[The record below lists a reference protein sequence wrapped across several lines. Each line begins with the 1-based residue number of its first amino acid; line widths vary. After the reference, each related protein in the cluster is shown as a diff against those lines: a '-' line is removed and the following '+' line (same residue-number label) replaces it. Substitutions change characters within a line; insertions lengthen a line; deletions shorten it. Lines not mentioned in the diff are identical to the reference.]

1 MFGINIPTSFQLE
14 STQMR
19 IDLSQAT
26 FIIPIRI
33 ESSDRLRNVV
43 TTTAFL
49 MENFDTNI
57 IIKEVDKEPVFQR
70 DAIPLLEEI
79 LDFNIWQ
86 NFNYIFEK
94 SDDSLFHR
102 QRILN
107 EMIEESDTEIVV
119 NYDCD
124 VILPKESYELA
135 YKGIMDGVYDVVYPY
150 GSGMYQKQVHATD
163 VTVSSF
169 LETGDYEFLNAVSKD
184 HTSDFGWAQFFKRQ
198 VYIEGGMENENFKAY
213 APEDKERYY
222 RFNML
227 GYSVGRIENYVY
239 HLEHARGENSW
250 FNNPHMGGNQN
261 EWEKINGMSKEQLM
275 QYYSEQEYRKKY
287 AGF

>member
-1 MFGINIPTSFQLE
+1 MKS
-14 STQMR
+14 
-19 IDLSQAT
+19 DLSQAT
-26 FIIPIRI
+26 FIIPVRI
-33 ESSDRLRNVV
+33 ESPDRLRNVV

-70 DAIPLLEEI
+70 DALPLLEEI
-79 LDFNIWQ
+79 LDFNIWE

-94 SDDSLFHR
+94 SDDPLFHR
-102 QRILN
+102 QRVLN
-107 EMIEESDTEIVV
+107 EMIMESDTHIVV
-119 NYDCD
+119 NYDAD
-124 VILPKESYELA
+124 AILPKESYELA

-150 GSGMYQKQVHATD
+150 GSGMYQKQVAATD
-163 VTVSSF
+163 VTVSQF

-184 HTSDFGWAQFFKRQ
+184 HTSDFGWVQFFKRKT
-198 VYIEGGMENENFKAY
+198 YIEGGMENENFKAY

-250 FNNPHMGGNQN
+250 FNNPHMDNN
-261 EWEKINGMSKEQLM
+261 MAEWGKIQSMSKDNLLK
-275 QYYSEQEYRKKY
+275 YYSEQEYLQKY
-287 AGF
+287 DAGI